1 MSRGRSGRRA
11 GESAELIIGGGGRGR
26 AGEDGFKGFSERVE
40 RDVMES
46 ILFLSINDYCYV
58 MDL

>member
-26 AGEDGFKGFSERVE
+26 AGEDGFKGFSERVTWN
-40 RDVMES
+40 VMES
-46 ILFLSINDYCYV
+46 ILFLMITAK
-58 MDL
+58 